1 MGFENEK
8 IRFGFLLSGP
18 KMVVNGIETSDDPS
32 VREKFFRKWRE
43 REKKNRNGIG
53 KFEFFNLNL
62 QKKQKRDDWIASL
75 ENVQATAN
83 QKTQSDTCNNKNN
96 NNRRTIHARLD
107 VMRDEGKSR

>member
-43 REKKNRNGIG
+43 RGKNRNGIG
-53 KFEFFNLNL
+53 KFEFLNLNL
-62 QKKQKRDDWIASL
+62 QKQKQKQKRDDWIASL
-75 ENVQATAN
+75 ENVQATAT
-83 QKTQSDTCNNKNN
+83 K
-96 NNRRTIHARLD
+96 RLK
-107 VMRDEGKSR
+107 VTLATTTTTTDEQFTHVWT